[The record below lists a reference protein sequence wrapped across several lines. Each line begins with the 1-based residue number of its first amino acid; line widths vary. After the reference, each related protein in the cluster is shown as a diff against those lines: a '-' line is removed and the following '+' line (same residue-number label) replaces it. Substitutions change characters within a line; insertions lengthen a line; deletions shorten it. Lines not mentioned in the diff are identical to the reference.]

1 MYTKRA
7 ASGGSSGCGSNR
19 PGHDPHFIQ
28 VLRVAPQRP
37 HHAVE
42 DLDIT
47 GSTGVLLRVDGVW
60 LRLNNHRN
68 GRVLAAWHNRGGAGW
83 WVPEARLLRIE
94 HKDGNPCF
102 DLAPDS
108 QYRPCTPAGTVPPAV
123 SSR

>member
-68 GRVLAAWHNRGGAGW
+68 GRVLAAWHNRGGVVGPRSSATAYRAQRRQPVLRPG
-83 WVPEARLLRIE
+83 ARQPVQAVYPGR
-94 HKDGNPCF
+94 H
-102 DLAPDS
+102 
-108 QYRPCTPAGTVPPAV
+108 RPTRSV
-123 SSR
+123 